1 MESSEGSLAFKGKEF
16 ECFSEVQS
24 TINQLSTRFSHPL
37 RIFNSQTAED
47 ANKKREAAGSTL
59 APIDAHKWKYA
70 YVSYR

>member
-24 TINQLSTRFSHPL
+24 TINELSTRFSHPL

-47 ANKKREAAGSTL
+47 ANRRPE
-59 APIDAHKWKYA
+59 
-70 YVSYR
+70 VR